1 MEKPDCCIQ
10 ILFRTF
16 LKRHAGDIQKI
27 SVLGD
32 FKAAEVGSKNSKIR
46 QVYTMLLD
54 MSKVRVQAEKCVS
67 EFKNYVE
74 AGGFI
79 HQQIFECDEICLFC
93 KKKYQRGHSLHGK
106 KRHCQDISL

>member
-54 MSKVRVQAEKCVS
+54 MSEVRVQAEKV
-67 EFKNYVE
+67 
-74 AGGFI
+74 
-79 HQQIFECDEICLFC
+79 
-93 KKKYQRGHSLHGK
+93 YQNSK
-106 KRHCQDISL
+106 II